1 MSGSTSSTRTGSPAR
16 PASDPAS
23 LEDAQSE
30 ADLEAVEARQPVSAG
45 EDTGRFGLGRRF
57 LSESFDPLWV
67 AGSVLVVL
75 LWWAVGK
82 VAPSATF
89 PAPGSVARRIAQD
102 FFSAPELAFY
112 GLSNV
117 GLFNSMLYTSENVG
131 IAMLIGAALG
141 TVSGLL
147 AARFRVVGAIL
158 EPIAMTAGTVPI
170 LVAAPFFL
178 IWFGV
183 GRASA
188 VLLVTLYVTVILYVF
203 AQRAADNLDPVYED
217 AARTLGASE
226 WRVVRDVLLPG
237 TVPQILGGIRIALA
251 GCWGLQAI
259 AELLGSQYGIG
270 KIIEV
275 LAGATDVQGIFA
287 ALLVLGV
294 VAVACDTLAAFV
306 IARIAAW
313 SVAANPGGA

>member
-1 MSGSTSSTRTGSPAR
+1 MA
-16 PASDPAS
+16 
-23 LEDAQSE
+23 
-30 ADLEAVEARQPVSAG
+30 SAG
-45 EDTGRFGLGRRF
+45 LNVGTATAAQPITGMRFGRRL
-57 LSESFDPLWV
+57 LSRSVDPLWII
-67 AGSVLVVL
+67 GSL
-75 LWWAVGK
+75 LFLLFWWALTRF
-82 VAPSATF
+82 APSTTVPG
-89 PAPGSVARRIAQD
+89 PASVASRIAHD
-102 FFSAPELAFY
+102 FFAAPELAFY
-112 GLSNV
+112 GLPDAS
-117 GLFNSMLYTSENVG
+117 LFNSIVYTSENVA
-131 IAMLIGAALG
+131 IAMVVGA
-141 TVSGLL
+141 VSGILAGL
-147 AARFRVVGAIL
+147 MAARFRVMREIL

-188 VLLVTLYVTVILYVF
+188 VLLVTLYVAVILYVF

-217 AARTLGASE
+217 AARTLGADE
-226 WRVVRDVLLPG
+226 RRIVRDILLPG

-251 GCWGLQAI
+251 GCWGLEAI

-287 ALLVLGV
+287 ALLVLGL
-294 VAVACDTLAAFV
+294 VAVMCDMLAALV

-313 SVAANPGGA
+313 SVASRTGQA

>member
-1 MSGSTSSTRTGSPAR
+1 MSAADARERDAADLATVVAAQPVAAAR
-16 PASDPAS
+16 PLRWGLLAS
-23 LEDAQSE
+23 L
-30 ADLEAVEARQPVSAG
+30 
-45 EDTGRFGLGRRF
+45 
-57 LSESFDPLWV
+57 DPLWLG
-67 AGSVLVVL
+67 GSVLFL
-75 LWWAVGK
+75 AFWWALTGI
-82 VAPSATF
+82 F
-89 PAPGSVARRIAQD
+89 PTSTLPGPASVAQRIAGD
-102 FFSAPELAFY
+102 FFSAPELTFY
-112 GLSNV
+112 GLPDTS
-117 GLFNSMLYTSENVG
+117 LLNSIAYTAENVLLATVIGAGAG
-131 IAMLIGAALG
+131 IA
-141 TVSGLL
+141 SGLM
-147 AARFRVVGAIL
+147 AARLPLVRAVL

-188 VLLVTLYVTVILYVF
+188 VLLVTLYVAVILYVF

-217 AARTLGASE
+217 AARTLGAD
-226 WRVVRDVLLPG
+226 RRRILRDILLPG

-251 GCWGLQAI
+251 GCWGLEAI
-259 AELLGSQYGIG
+259 AELLGSQFGIG

-294 VAVACDTLAAFV
+294 VAVLCDMVAALV

-313 SVAANPGGA
+313 SVAARPSGA